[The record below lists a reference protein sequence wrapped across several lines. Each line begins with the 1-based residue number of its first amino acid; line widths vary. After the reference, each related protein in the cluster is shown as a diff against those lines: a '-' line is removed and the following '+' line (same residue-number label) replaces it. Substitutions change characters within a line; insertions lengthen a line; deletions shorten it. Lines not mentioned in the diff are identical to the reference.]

1 MSKVSTKDAVISF
14 ETAFNFLQQGDLEI
28 DCKEFKP
35 FKPLK
40 KVKLLDNTTKYYI
53 LFQQIIFISVCIIH
67 LFISVF
73 SLLIYCTTPNLSI
86 TNTK

>member
-28 DCKEFKP
+28 DYKEFKA

-40 KVKLLDNTTKYYI
+40 SE
-53 LFQQIIFISVCIIH
+53 IIR
-67 LFISVF
+67 
-73 SLLIYCTTPNLSI
+73 
-86 TNTK
+86 

>member
-14 ETAFNFLQQGDLEI
+14 EIAFNFLQQGNLEI

-67 LFISVF
+67 LFIYLF
-73 SLLIYCTTPNLSI
+73 Y
-86 TNTK
+86 